1 MGLLLMKFMYCRIVS
16 ALILYGI
23 RLSPPQGM
31 YFMRSLMNI
40 GAMSFSSLKTSDV
53 LEVKAA
59 EAWAPG
65 IVTTDVGGINEKS
78 LISCFFRAKI
88 RREMCGGKD
97 NTKLNVSH
105 IVVNSP

>member
-1 MGLLLMKFMYCRIVS
+1 MM
-16 ALILYGI
+16 
-23 RLSPPQGM
+23 
-31 YFMRSLMNI
+31 I
-40 GAMSFSSLKTSDV
+40 GAMLCSSLKTSDV

-59 EAWAPG
+59 EALALG
-65 IVTTDVGGINEKS
+65 MMTTDVDGIKEKS

-97 NTKLNVSH
+97 NTKLNISH

>member
-1 MGLLLMKFMYCRIVS
+1 MVL
-16 ALILYGI
+16 
-23 RLSPPQGM
+23 
-31 YFMRSLMNI
+31 I
-40 GAMSFSSLKTSDV
+40 GAILCSSLKTSDV
-53 LEVKAA
+53 LEVKAV

-65 IVTTDVGGINEKS
+65 MVTTYVGGINEKS

-97 NTKLNVSH
+97 NTKLKVSH

>member
-31 YFMRSLMNI
+31 YFVLSLIMI
-40 GAMSFSSLKTSDV
+40 GAMLCSSLKTSDV

-59 EAWAPG
+59 EA
-65 IVTTDVGGINEKS
+65 
-78 LISCFFRAKI
+78 
-88 RREMCGGKD
+88 
-97 NTKLNVSH
+97 
-105 IVVNSP
+105 

>member
-1 MGLLLMKFMYCRIVS
+1 
-16 ALILYGI
+16 
-23 RLSPPQGM
+23 M
-31 YFMRSLMNI
+31 YFVLSLIMI

-59 EAWAPG
+59 EAWVPG

-88 RREMCGGKD
+88 
-97 NTKLNVSH
+97 
-105 IVVNSP
+105 

>member
-1 MGLLLMKFMYCRIVS
+1 
-16 ALILYGI
+16 
-23 RLSPPQGM
+23 M
-31 YFMRSLMNI
+31 YFILSLMII
-40 GAMSFSSLKTSDV
+40 GAMLCSSLKTSDV

-88 RREMCGGKD
+88 
-97 NTKLNVSH
+97 
-105 IVVNSP
+105 

>member
-1 MGLLLMKFMYCRIVS
+1 
-16 ALILYGI
+16 
-23 RLSPPQGM
+23 
-31 YFMRSLMNI
+31 MRSLIKM

-65 IVTTDVGGINEKS
+65 MVTTDVGGINEKS

-88 RREMCGGKD
+88 
-97 NTKLNVSH
+97 
-105 IVVNSP
+105 